1 MSFWLLISFNSL
13 IFKVLP
19 FRPLEVLGRSSAP
32 FVSGEAV
39 SGEVVSGEGSDA
51 SLTGA
56 AARFFVVFA
65 IRKTELLDF
74 GEVCCAEVSIAPA
87 ITQNLLG
94 LEEAQA
100 PKKYMVDLIHCQYFS

>member
-1 MSFWLLISFNSL
+1 MSFNSL

-19 FRPLEVLGRSSAP
+19 FRLLEDLGRSAVP
-32 FVSGEAV
+32 FVPGDT
-39 SGEVVSGEGSDA
+39 SDV

-56 AARFFVVFA
+56 DALLVLFA

-87 ITQNLLG
+87 VI
-94 LEEAQA
+94 
-100 PKKYMVDLIHCQYFS
+100 